1 MERVRVFVQHIAHA
15 ADQLVTVIVALA
27 LAAPEM
33 CHLRI
38 GCCPGPFS
46 PAVRVVREPSA
57 GARQHCCLPLLLHT
71 VCSAVSRPLGQVSTS
86 SFRIVKQLLGDVTS
100 VKRM

>member
-1 MERVRVFVQHIAHA
+1 MERVRVFVQHITHA

-46 PAVRVVREPSA
+46 PQFALFVNQAQVHGSTAACRCCCILFVLPS
-57 GARQHCCLPLLLHT
+57 H
-71 VCSAVSRPLGQVSTS
+71 V
-86 SFRIVKQLLGDVTS
+86 
-100 VKRM
+100 